1 MSIIYFLQR
10 VIQLFR
16 RLTQAPLKTYPT
28 FRHPVIISWLS
39 AIVLFFSPHL
49 QAQNTIFLT
58 EGRIEFEKKV
68 NVYSQMEDDNSWSD
82 LMKKTTPQF
91 KSTFFNLVFKGNK
104 TLYKPGR
111 ENPDNNKSNFWNQ
124 PVAEENIVYSDLD
137 IASSVSQKKV
147 FEQIYLVQDS
157 IRRIKWKITSEMK
170 NIAGF
175 NCRRANAVIM
185 DSIYVVA
192 FYTDEIV
199 TSGGPES
206 FTNLPGMILGIAL
219 PHQHITWFAT
229 KVQAVKVTDAE
240 ITPPVKGKKVNN
252 AAVKQSLDESFK
264 DWGKNGRRFLVAVM
278 L

>member
-1 MSIIYFLQR
+1 MSKTLHI
-10 VIQLFR
+10 FR
-16 RLTQAPLKTYPT
+16 RPA
-28 FRHPVIISWLS
+28 ISCFLPAIALLLS
-39 AIVLFFSPHL
+39 LHL

-68 NVYSQMEDDNSWSD
+68 NVYSQMEDENSWTE

-91 KSTFFNLVFKGNK
+91 KSTYFNLVFKGNK

-111 ENPDNNKSNFWNQ
+111 ENAENNKTNFWSQ
-124 PVAEENIVYSDLD
+124 PVAEDNIVYSDLD
-137 IASSVSQKKV
+137 IASSISQKRV
-147 FEQIYLVQDS
+147 FEQLYLIQDS

-175 NCRRANAVIM
+175 NCRRANAIIM

-199 TSGGPES
+199 TPGGPES

-229 KVQAVKVTDAE
+229 KIQATKVGDTE
-240 ITPPVKGKKVNN
+240 IIPPVKGKKGTNVTI
-252 AAVKQSLDESFK
+252 KQDLDEVIK

>member
-1 MSIIYFLQR
+1 MIYLFHR
-10 VIQLFR
+10 HIQFTAKAFHSFHHR
-16 RLTQAPLKTYPT
+16 A
-28 FRHPVIISWLS
+28 IISWLS
-39 AIVLFFSPHL
+39 VLGLFLSLHL

-68 NVYSQMEDDNSWSD
+68 NVYAQMDENSSWSE
-82 LMKKTTPQF
+82 LEKKTTPQF
-91 KSTFFNLVFKGNK
+91 KSTYFNLLFKGNK
-104 TLYKPGR
+104 TLYKPGK
-111 ENPDNNKSNFWNQ
+111 ENPDNNKNSWWDQ
-124 PVAEENIVYSDLD
+124 PVAEENIVYSDLE
-137 IASSVSQKKV
+137 IASSISQKRV

-157 IRRIKWKITSEMK
+157 IRKIKWKITSEMK

-219 PHQHITWFAT
+219 PHQHMTWFAT
-229 KVQAVKVTDAE
+229 KVQAVKVADAE
-240 ITPPVKGKKVNN
+240 IIPPVKGKKVSNTV
-252 AAVKQSLDESFK
+252 VKQDLDAVVK
-264 DWGKNGRRFLVAVM
+264 DWGKNGRRFMVAVM